1 MLRAGQGTRQRAPP
15 RRKGLHV
22 ILAFRPA
29 PLPRL
34 QSNLES
40 LVVCPEDKYQALA
53 GWGTGALAL
62 LRLLAGPFPEVG
74 FALTPSLPD

>member
-1 MLRAGQGTRQRAPP
+1 M
-15 RRKGLHV
+15 

-53 GWGTGALAL
+53 GWGTGVLAL